1 MWAAMFLTCAIPS
14 GGIGAFGGLITKGFG
29 FDAFQSVLMQM
40 PTGAIGI
47 IVLVSSIYVTN
58 RIKLRFPIIAFLCIF
73 PIAGAT
79 ALTQVPRSN
88 AKGLLASYY
97 VAFVFAALRE

>member
-1 MWAAMFLTCAIPS
+1 MWFCAACPS

-29 FDAFQSVLMQM
+29 FDTFTSILMQI

-47 IVLVSSIYVTN
+47 TGLLLGIYVTN
-58 RIKLRFPIIAFLCIF
+58 RIKMRWPVLAVITLFPIG
-73 PIAGAT
+73 GAI

-88 AKGLLASYY
+88 PNALMY
-97 VAFVFAALRE
+97 VLRSRSHMYHG